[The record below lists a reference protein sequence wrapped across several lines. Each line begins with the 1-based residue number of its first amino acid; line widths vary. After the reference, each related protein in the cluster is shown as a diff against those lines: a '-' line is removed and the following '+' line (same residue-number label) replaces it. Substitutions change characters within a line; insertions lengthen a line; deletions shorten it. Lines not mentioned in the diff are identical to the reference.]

1 MSDSDRPRKEVRVL
15 RDEGTDI
22 YRESHVRRAEEGEVH
37 VMTREEEEITI
48 KARRAGYAFQDLL
61 STILDRAK
69 AVAKEKTEQ
78 LVKTAELGPGAIS
91 ATKDAQDIATLGTMV
106 VDLASNFEGVMTS
119 IRQQPYDD
127 QVKLLTGY
135 KKLLEEHISVIDSR
149 IHFVDRVK

>member
-61 STILDRAK
+61 STIVDRAK

-91 ATKDAQDIATLGTMV
+91 AAKDAQDIATLGPMV

-127 QVKLLTGY
+127 QVNLLTGY

-149 IHFVDRVK
+149 IHFVERVK

>member
-1 MSDSDRPRKEVRVL
+1 MSDSDHPRKEVRVL

-22 YRESHVRRAEEGEVH
+22 YRESHVRRAEEGEIH
-37 VMTREEEEITI
+37 IMTREEEEITI

-61 STILDRAK
+61 STIVDRAK
-69 AVAKEKTEQ
+69 SVAKEKTEQ

-91 ATKDAQDIATLGTMV
+91 ATKDAQDIATLGPIV

-149 IHFVDRVK
+149 IHFVERVK

>member
-1 MSDSDRPRKEVRVL
+1 MSDSDRPLKEVRVL
-15 RDEGTDI
+15 RDKGTDI

-69 AVAKEKTEQ
+69 SAAKEKTEQ

-91 ATKDAQDIATLGTMV
+91 ATKDAQDIATLGPMV